1 MRNEKEKKNSKDV
14 GKLQDRLRIILI
26 LTVPV
31 NKPSLFPQKEKRKK
45 KETH

>member
-31 NKPSLFPQKEKRKK
+31 NKPSLSLKRKKEK